1 MEHPHSKLP
10 SRDRDPQGE
19 GHRTALYVVLVV
31 AGVLALL
38 GVGIARDHGH
48 INLASSLLL
57 YAVVLAVIV
66 VVSRP
71 GAE

>member
-1 MEHPHSKLP
+1 
-10 SRDRDPQGE
+10 
-19 GHRTALYVVLVV
+19 VLVV